1 MRRVHDLQHTQCT
14 AAQLE
19 HWVHANRR
27 MHALCQPLYAT
38 LRLGL
43 APTSIGL
50 RFEGESTWIRVRVEV
65 RDRIG
70 IGPRFE
76 GERS

>member
-1 MRRVHDLQHTQCT
+1 M
-14 AAQLE
+14 
-19 HWVHANRR
+19 
-27 MHALCQPLYAT
+27 
-38 LRLGL
+38 